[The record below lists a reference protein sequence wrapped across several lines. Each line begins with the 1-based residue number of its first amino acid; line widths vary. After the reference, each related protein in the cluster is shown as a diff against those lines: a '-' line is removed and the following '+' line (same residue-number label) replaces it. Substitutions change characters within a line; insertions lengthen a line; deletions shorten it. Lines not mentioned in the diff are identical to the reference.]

1 MVALLAA
8 LTVLLGQD
16 TTATSVSPRAMALL
30 DRFPPPVPGSVSV
43 ATRFSQD
50 TAWIGEQVELVT
62 VAWFPRALRE
72 RLRDRPTL
80 RAPALT
86 GLWSLRSDVVPVL
99 AESRW
104 VGSYYYDVFVSD
116 QTIFPLGAG
125 PIVAPPAVLTY
136 AVPTST
142 SYYAPQERR
151 TLSSQSVTLEVRAVP
166 ASMTGA
172 LGAGPTGRSL
182 GATWRGPAG
191 ALVPGAP
198 AIVDLVISGEGNL
211 ALWPAPDIAW
221 PGGLR
226 VYAEPTQVRVSSSS
240 GWIGGEKHF
249 RFTVVAESAGVVTL
263 PAVSYPYFDP
273 RAAHV
278 AVARAA
284 ALSLPVVPAPP
295 GIATRQ
301 PLPVSAGAGVPWTT
315 VFVQSGWPALVLLVV
330 AAPVLVLLLRRKRP
344 ATSPATPPAE
354 AEGELRLL
362 LATPAD
368 AGPERVVA
376 ALRHR
381 GINRQDAEQIR
392 RWLSASLA
400 RRYGRNHPV
409 GPPPPPALQR
419 ALARL
424 RRPAA
429 LILLILLTRPLSGQ
443 SSSGVSRYRGGDYAG
458 AARAFATLVEH
469 DRDAADAWRDLGSS
483 RWMAGDDV
491 GATAAWLRAMLL
503 APRDPLTEL
512 AWRQADAIP
521 ADVRALA
528 PSVPLSRDE
537 LVLLAV
543 ALWVSMW
550 LLIGFRRRRLALACA
565 MVLLLVA
572 AGGAARWRQLAYRE
586 ALVRAGATLRVSPTE
601 AAPSLGDVAEWS
613 RVTVTGARGGW
624 YLIATPDGKEGW
636 VARNLIAGIGPLD

>member
-1 MVALLAA
+1 
-8 LTVLLGQD
+8 
-16 TTATSVSPRAMALL
+16 MALL

-50 TAWIGEQVELVT
+50 TAWVGEQVELVT

-80 RAPALT
+80 RAPALS

-125 PIVAPPAVLTY
+125 PIVAPPAVLSY

-151 TLSSQSVTLEVRAVP
+151 TLASRAVTLEVLPVP
-166 ASMTGA
+166 AAMTAA

-182 GATWRGPAG
+182 SATWRGPAG
-191 ALVPGAP
+191 ALVPGGP
-198 AIVDLVISGEGNL
+198 AVVDLVVSGEGNL
-211 ALWPAPDIAW
+211 ALWPAPDVSW
-221 PGGLR
+221 PDGVR
-226 VYAEPTQVRVSSSS
+226 VYAEPTQVNQSSTN

-273 RAAHV
+273 RAAHLT
-278 AVARAA
+278 VARAA
-284 ALSLPVVPAPP
+284 PLSLPVVPVPA
-295 GIATRQ
+295 GTAARQ
-301 PLPVSAGAGVPWTT
+301 PLPVSSGVGVPWATAL
-315 VFVQSGWPALVLLVV
+315 VESGWPALLALAL
-330 AAPVLVLLLRRKRP
+330 AAPLLVLLLRRRRLP
-344 ATSPATPPAE
+344 ARAAPPAAE
-354 AEGELRLL
+354 AENELRRL

-392 RWLSASLA
+392 RWIAASLA

-419 ALARL
+419 ALTRL

-429 LILLILLTRPLSGQ
+429 LILLIVLVRPLVGQ
-443 SSSGVSRYRGGDYAG
+443 APSGVSRYRGGDYAG
-458 AARAFATLVEH
+458 AARAFATLVGQ
-469 DRDAADAWRDLGSS
+469 DPDAADGWRDLGSS

-503 APRDPLTEL
+503 APRDPLTQL
-512 AWRQADAIP
+512 AWRQADAVP

-543 ALWVSMW
+543 ALWLALW
-550 LLIGFRRRRLALACA
+550 LLIGFRRRRLAVACA
-565 MVLLLVA
+565 VALLVA
-572 AGGAARWRQLAYRE
+572 SLGAATRSRQLMLRE
-586 ALVRAGATLRVSPTE
+586 ALVRAGATLRVSPTV
-601 AAPSLGDVAEWS
+601 AAPALGDVAEWS
-613 RVTVTGARGGW
+613 RVSVTGTRAGW
-624 YLIATPDGKEGW
+624 YLITTPDGKEGW